1 MECRRSDGG
10 GNGSREETEGSSWE
24 FARQPQKTC
33 TQIIY
38 NKNAKL
44 STLTHTQIYIHTYVW
59 RRTNLRI
66 RIRGTLE
73 KRVEEA
79 TCRKSKTLDS
89 TLLSREPKQA
99 EKQTG

>member
-44 STLTHTQIYIHTYVW
+44 SIHTHRYTHTYLHMYGDGQTYGYGYVY
-59 RRTNLRI
+59 
-66 RIRGTLE
+66 G
-73 KRVEEA
+73 
-79 TCRKSKTLDS
+79 
-89 TLLSREPKQA
+89 
-99 EKQTG
+99 